1 MICIDLWGYHHF
13 GKLHFQP
20 CIRPASVFG
29 GHTTIKGH
37 VFAVLEAC
45 QSVFVWVADRFSRRR
60 YYSKFHHIS
69 EKATPAIKVVA
80 DAEKS
85 AEHVKADRDVS
96 PAEFDTPYPQGV
108 QA

>member
-1 MICIDLWGYHHF
+1 MICINVRGYHHF
-13 GKLHFQP
+13 GKPPFQL
-20 CIRPASVFG
+20 CIRPESVLG
-29 GHTTIKGH
+29 GNATIKGH
-37 VFAVLEAC
+37 VFAVVEAC
-45 QSVFVWVADRFSRRR
+45 QGVFVWVADRFSRRR
-60 YYSKFHHIS
+60 YYSRFHHIS